1 MSVAFFGLCRS
12 PYKVSGI
19 ACLSLRVPAS
29 KARHEVAKRDVVG
42 SLGDLV
48 SQAWR
53 TAAQSPFA
61 RVVRDQCDQK
71 GGLHEALARMEEQLL
86 RSERLYQLIR
96 QDSKAC
102 RLGCSDRVKN
112 NRGLANG

>member
-1 MSVAFFGLCRS
+1 
-12 PYKVSGI
+12 
-19 ACLSLRVPAS
+19 LSLAVQSQRHRLPIV
-29 KARHEVAKRDVVG
+29 ARPSNKGATRSVEERRIG
-42 SLGDLV
+42 SLGELV

-53 TAAQSPFA
+53 TFAQSPFA
-61 RVVRDQCDQK
+61 RAVRDQCDQK